1 MEKWLIGVL
10 VAGSIVFL
18 VMLQAWLEKR
28 RALRHMRGRPSLTD
42 VEFGRQFFT
51 SDRQEI
57 ASRLRRILSRHIP
70 VDVSQLHPGDK
81 LVQDIRMDSLD
92 SLSTVEF
99 VFDVER
105 EFGISIPNTA
115 AEQMYTLQDVVEY
128 VASYSPKTKV

>member
-18 VMLQAWLEKR
+18 VMLQALSEKR

-51 SDRQEI
+51 SDRQQI
-57 ASRLRRILSRHIP
+57 ASRLRQILSRHIA

-92 SLSTVEF
+92 SLSIVEF

-105 EFGISIPNTA
+105 EFGISILNTA

-128 VASYSPKTKV
+128 VASHLPKTTV

>member
-1 MEKWLIGVL
+1 MDSWLIGLL
-10 VAGSIVFL
+10 VAGSIVSL
-18 VMLQAWLEKR
+18 VILQAWSEKR

-57 ASRLRRILSRHIP
+57 ASRLRQILSRHIA

-81 LVQDIRMDSLD
+81 LVRDIRMDSLD

-128 VASYSPKTKV
+128 VASHSPKPMV